1 MEDQHLN
8 TAIKLIIY
16 INIYYSRYRWI
27 DEKKKK
33 DSKVGN
39 IHIYIYKDLQ
49 KNNVIGILGYGIF
62 K

>member
-1 MEDQHLN
+1 MD
-8 TAIKLIIY
+8 
-16 INIYYSRYRWI
+16 I